1 MKIKGHQSFHIRR
14 GWIHKG
20 LKEIS
25 KNEELFSDKN
35 IVLTDLFGIGSN
47 MVISLKYWLE
57 TLELVERK
65 REGSKVKF
73 KLTDIGEFILDN
85 DPYLEEV
92 TTWQLL
98 HYNLVRNEEQAT
110 TWHWFFSE
118 YKGSKFNRENLFNS
132 LNAYVKTKYE
142 KEVSERSLKDD
153 ISCLL
158 NTYINRDIQ
167 TPEDNIESPFS
178 QLGLIDI
185 DDKKNGE
192 LNYKKTCKK
201 TPKDLLIYYMLDSMS
216 EGKETMDLKEIIYS
230 SNSIGSIF
238 NLGMYEVMEILDS
251 LQNLGYIK
259 VIRTGGL
266 DYISFVNR
274 INPFDVL
281 EKLYRY

>member
-110 TWHWFFSE
+110 TWHWFFSK

-238 NLGMYEVMEILDS
+238 NLSMYEVMEILDS